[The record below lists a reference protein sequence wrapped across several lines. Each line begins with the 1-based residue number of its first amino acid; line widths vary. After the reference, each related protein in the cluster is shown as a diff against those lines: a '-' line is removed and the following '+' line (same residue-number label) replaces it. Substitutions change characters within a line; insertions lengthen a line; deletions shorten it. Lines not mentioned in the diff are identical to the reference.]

1 MIKMIV
7 DKFKNL
13 DVQVKKIM
21 INGFKFSFVCCILSV
36 LILSIYSWYM
46 LPIIYYCGTLLF
58 KASLMFFAD
67 FTILGIGFDTIKK
80 QMA

>member
-7 DKFKNL
+7 NKFKNL
-13 DVQVKKIM
+13 DNGVKNIM
-21 INGFKFSFVCCILSV
+21 LNGFKFSFFFCIISALV
-36 LILSIYSWYM
+36 LSIYNFYM
-46 LPIIYYCGTLLF
+46 LPILYYIGTILF
-58 KASLMFFAD
+58 KTSLMFFVD